1 MRKKRRPADALPGK
15 LSLVHGS
22 GAMKHHHTIYG
33 LMAEFATPEQL
44 LEAAHQTHDAGYRRI
59 DAFAPF
65 PIEGLAHAVGFGHSR
80 LPLVVLLGG
89 IVGGCSGFGL
99 QYYAAAISYPI
110 NVGGRPL
117 NSWPAFIP
125 VTFELTV
132 LFAAL
137 AAVFGMLAMNGLPT
151 PYHPVFNVP
160 RFALASRDRFFLCI
174 KARDPMFDQE
184 ITKRFLETL
193 HPREVVEIEP

>member
-1 MRKKRRPADALPGK
+1 MKREEN
-15 LSLVHGS
+15 
-22 GAMKHHHTIYG
+22 IYG

-44 LEAAHQTHDAGYRRI
+44 LEAARQTHDAGYRRI

-65 PIEGLAHAVGFGHSR
+65 PIEGLAHAIGFHRTR
-80 LPLVVLLGG
+80 LPLVVLIAGM
-89 IVGGCSGFGL
+89 VGAASGFGL
-99 QYYAAAISYPI
+99 QYYAAAVSYPI
-110 NVGGRPL
+110 DVGGRPL

-125 VTFELTV
+125 VTFEVTV
-132 LFAAL
+132 LFAAA

-174 KARDPMFDQE
+174 KARDPMFDVELTRKFMQ
-184 ITKRFLETL
+184 TL
-193 HPREVVEIEP
+193 NPREVSEIEP